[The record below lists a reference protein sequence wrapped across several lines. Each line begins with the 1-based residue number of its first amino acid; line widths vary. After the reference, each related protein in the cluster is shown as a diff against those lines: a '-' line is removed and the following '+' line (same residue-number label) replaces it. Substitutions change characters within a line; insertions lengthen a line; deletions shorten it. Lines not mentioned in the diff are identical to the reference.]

1 MEIAAPL
8 FGVASVALAAYSV
21 YYAHKQAAQAKTAA
35 RRAERAAELARSQL
49 GQNSAIADM
58 TLASGR
64 IDRLKE
70 LHATRQWQRARDH
83 YTPLRQTLQSANR
96 QHPALSTQTQKDFED
111 AITWTTSMEDEVR
124 DALAE
129 GQTPDAPEL
138 NTTLNHIQVRLDQ
151 ARIDLA
157 HEYQVRGGR
166 DGSG

>member
-1 MEIAAPL
+1 M
-8 FGVASVALAAYSV
+8 
-21 YYAHKQAAQAKTAA
+21 
-35 RRAERAAELARSQL
+35 SQL

-64 IDRLKE
+64 IDHLKE
-70 LHATRQWQRARDH
+70 LHSSRQWQRALDH
-83 YTPLRQTLQSANR
+83 YTPLRQTLQSACR
-96 QHPALSTQTQKDFED
+96 RHPTLSARSQQDFED
-111 AITWTTSMEDEVR
+111 AIAWTTGMEDEVR

-157 HEYQVRGGR
+157 HVYQVRGGR
-166 DGSG
+166 DGPE